1 MTEFPSAIGKRESAA
16 LALALAILSV
26 VFLRPSIRGHDG
38 VGNYVYLMSLLR
50 DGDFD
55 FTNEYAAFDLRS
67 DGRVRLADAPRSGIT
82 GLPAN
87 RYGVGCALFWAP
99 TVGMVHALLSAFD
112 PTLATGLGR
121 PYEWAVGIGSAW
133 WGGLGLWLL
142 YVRLRRD
149 FAARSALLALAGI
162 VFATPFCFYLWMH
175 GSMSHAVGFFVVV
188 MALLTLEK
196 AWQAP
201 RGMGSLLLGAWCGLL
216 VLTRF
221 QDATWSAALGL
232 ALVLVPWW
240 RGRAAGETAASRNFT
255 AAASTLLYFVGFAL
269 AILPQ
274 LAVWKSLYGSWFSG
288 PLPYLGREGG
298 RLEILPVHLLEVLF
312 SERGGVLAWHPILA
326 LALLG
331 LVLGRSRLGFGLLT
345 TAVLGLVLQLYLV
358 ASWSMWW
365 GGASF
370 GNRFFISSFP
380 LLLFGLAALDD
391 RLAARGWRRL
401 APAVLALL
409 MAWNAGLLVQYG
421 AGMISREEEEGWPKV
436 LVNQFTRVP
445 AWLVDRLPF

>member
-1 MTEFPSAIGKRESAA
+1 MSAIGKRETAAVA
-16 LALALAILSV
+16 LALALLSLL
-26 VFLRPSIRGHDG
+26 FLRPSIRGNDG
-38 VGNYVYLMSLLR
+38 VGNYVYLMSILR

-55 FTNEYAAFDLRS
+55 FTNEYAAFDLRG
-67 DGRVRLADAPRSGIT
+67 DGRVRLSDAPRSDAT

-112 PTLATGLGR
+112 PQLATGIGR

-149 FAARSALLALAGI
+149 FSARSSVLAISGLI
-162 VFATPFCFYLWMH
+162 FATPFCFYLWLH
-175 GSMSHAVGFFVVV
+175 GSMSHAISFFVVV

-201 RGMGSLLLGAWCGLL
+201 RGMGSLLLGAWAGLL

-221 QDATWSAALGL
+221 QDATWAAALGL
-232 ALVLVPWW
+232 ALVIVPWW
-240 RGRAAGETAASRNFT
+240 TGRAAAESPASRNVT
-255 AAASTLLYFVGFAL
+255 VAAASLLYFFGFAL
-269 AILPQ
+269 AMLPQ
-274 LAVWKSLYGSWFSG
+274 LAVWKTLYGGWVSG

-298 RLEILPVHLLEVLF
+298 SIGLVPVHLLQVLF

-326 LALLG
+326 LALAG
-331 LVLGRSRLGFGLLT
+331 LVFGRTRIGFGLLV
-345 TAVLGLVLQLYLV
+345 AGVLGLVLQLYLV
-358 ASWSMWW
+358 SSWSMWW

-380 LLLFGLAALDD
+380 ILGFGLAALDE
-391 RLAARGWRRL
+391 RLVARGWRRL

-409 MAWNAGLLVQYG
+409 ILWNAGLLIQYG
-421 AGMISREEEEGWPKV
+421 VPMISREEANGWPKV
-436 LVNQFTRVP
+436 LRNQLTEVP
-445 AWLVDRLPF
+445 PWLIDRLRP